1 MVAWLDPGNNA
12 TVYCLQ
18 PQSEGQCDSS
28 WAVTDLNSEEEEV
41 EEGEEQTT
49 IESVSGDNCSK
60 IRSTV
65 LSLQSSMSLSTI
77 K

>member
-1 MVAWLDPGNNA
+1 MVAWLDLGNNA

-28 WAVTDLNSEEEEV
+28 CAVTDLNSEEV